1 MVDVFETIDES
12 LAIVSTRIDGEHRV

>member
-12 LAIVSTRIDGEHRV
+12 LAIVSTRIDGERRA